1 MNVAFAKEANVDPNT
16 IYNDEIEEENDRDI
30 SFSPAKEKPRKDGMY
45 YDLYE
50 KVKNVGEQDSFQSI
64 KTYDSNVDIII
75 PED

>member
-16 IYNDEIEEENDRDI
+16 IYNDEIEEENDRDN

-45 YDLYE
+45 YDLNE